1 MVEITEIKNAIL
13 NVLNKAEIKIQ
24 NPMNDGLHF
33 EAIVI
38 SPSFE
43 GLSLVEQHQ
52 IVMGSLKG
60 LFDSTLHALRLKT
73 YTPEDWEK
81 KQ

>member
-1 MVEITEIKNAIL
+1 MVETTEIKNAIL
-13 NVLNKAEIKIQ
+13 NAFEEAEIMIQ

-33 EAIVI
+33 EAVVI

-52 IVMGSLKG
+52 MVMGSLKG
-60 LFDSTLHALRLKT
+60 LFDSSLHALSLKT
-73 YTPEDWEK
+73 YTPQDWEK